1 MGRTQLKALLSSG
14 ASSIVFDVRPR
25 DSFFSNDETIPS
37 FFDLSLLRNV
47 ILLKTVEPDEGLQ
60 TRLFVPFDGA
70 RAAKGGAS
78 LICAAGM
85 TRKDLETFFGAKL
98 DDRCEADL
106 AKIRILARTPSF
118 CPFLLR
124 DAFERAGIAVDRRH
138 FRVSDAEAEEMRDLL
153 KARLKPLA
161 AMALSLS
168 PTAVGD
174 SRLDLL
180 ARKLWELDDPNFLR
194 PLAAALK
201 IPDGETAEVLYA
213 WIGTSFFQR
222 EFAKRQTKLKRFA
235 EWLSARASEAPE
247 HDTDARN
254 VRERVR
260 QSWSTASTA
269 FALYSSSYDALIGR
283 ADAKPFVAFLES
295 VRGIFLSLGA
305 QMSII
310 DQCLCVYDVIASE
323 PKGSQAGIELLRDLA
338 AGMRDSG
345 DRAAA

>member
-25 DSFFSNDETIPS
+25 DSFFSNDEAIPG
-37 FFDLSLLRNV
+37 FFELSLLRNV
-47 ILLKTVEPDEGLQ
+47 ILLKTVEPDQGLQ
-60 TRLFVPFDGA
+60 TRLFVPFDGN
-70 RAAKGGAS
+70 RATKGGAS
-78 LICAAGM
+78 LICSAGM
-85 TRKDLETFFGAKL
+85 TRRDLEAFFGAKF
-98 DDRCEADL
+98 DDRCEGDL

-124 DAFERAGIAVDRRH
+124 DAFQRAGIAVDRRH
-138 FRVSDAEAEEMRDLL
+138 FRVSDAEADEMQDTL

-180 ARKLWELDDPNFLR
+180 ARKLWELDDPNFLK
-194 PLAAALK
+194 PLAHALK

-213 WIGTSFFQR
+213 WIGVSFFQR
-222 EFAKRQTKLKRFA
+222 EFAKRQQRLKRFA
-235 EWLSARASEAPE
+235 EWLAVKASEAPDN
-247 HDTDARN
+247 DTDARN

-269 FALYSSSYDALIGR
+269 FSLYSNSYEELISK
-283 ADAKPFVAFLES
+283 ADAKPFVAFLQS

-305 QMSII
+305 QMSVI
-310 DQCLCVYDVIASE
+310 DQCLCIYDAIAGE
-323 PKGSQAGIELLRDLA
+323 PKGSQVGVELLRDLA

>member
-25 DSFFSNDETIPS
+25 EDNHGAAEKLPP
-37 FFDLSLLRNV
+37 FFDLTLLRNV
-47 ILLKTVEPDEGLQ
+47 ILMKTVEPDEGLQ
-60 TRLFVPFDGA
+60 TRLYVPFDGN
-70 RAAKGGAS
+70 RACKGGAS
-78 LICAAGM
+78 LITSAAI
-85 TRKDLETFFGAKL
+85 TRRDLEAFFGAKL
-98 DDRCEADL
+98 DDRCETDVKKL
-106 AKIRILARTPSF
+106 QILSRTPSF

-124 DAFERAGIAVDRRH
+124 DAFERAGVAADTRY
-138 FRVSDAEAEEMRDLL
+138 FRVSDAEAAEMQNTL

-180 ARKLWELDDPNFLR
+180 ARKLWELNDPNFLK

-222 EFAKRQTKLKRFA
+222 EFAKRQSNLKRFA
-235 EWLSARASEAPE
+235 EWLTVRANEAAE

-260 QSWSTASTA
+260 QSWSAAGSIFTRYST
-269 FALYSSSYDALIGR
+269 SYDALITK
-283 ADAKPFVAFLES
+283 ADAKPFVDYLEGVRADFLA
-295 VRGIFLSLGA
+295 LGA
-305 QMSII
+305 HMSVI
-310 DQCLCVYDVIASE
+310 DQCLCLFDVIAGE
-323 PKGSQAGIELLRDLA
+323 VRGSQAGLELLRDLA